1 MKVKKSNI
9 KFEDLPD
16 TITPE
21 IYSDWRGIGVVK
33 ARERFHSYGLTKKK
47 NCGANLIADKR
58 AVFIYE
64 FCVDEETKKMMLEK
78 IAARMFE

>member
-1 MKVKKSNI
+1 MKVKKSKI
-9 KFEDLPD
+9 KFEELPD

-33 ARERFHSYGLTKKK
+33 AREKFHSEGFPLIR

-64 FCVDEETKKMMLEK
+64 FGVDEETKKNLLEK
-78 IAARMFE
+78 IAKEMFE

>member
-1 MKVKKSNI
+1 MKVKKSKI

-33 ARERFHSYGLTKKK
+33 AREKFHSYGFPLIKD
-47 NCGANLIADKR
+47 CGANLIADKR
-58 AVFIYE
+58 AVFIHE
-64 FCVDEETKKMMLEK
+64 LGLEEKDKKKLLEEVATKL
-78 IAARMFE
+78 FG

>member
-1 MKVKKSNI
+1 MKVIKSKM

-33 ARERFHSYGLTKKK
+33 ARERFHSYGFPLIKD
-47 NCGANLIADKR
+47 CGANLIADKR
-58 AVFIYE
+58 AVFIHE
-64 FCVDEETKKMMLEK
+64 FGTDEETKKQLLEMLVLK
-78 IAARMFE
+78 MC

>member
-1 MKVKKSNI
+1 MKVKKSKI
-9 KFEDLPD
+9 KFEELPD

-21 IYSDWRGIGVVK
+21 LYSDWRGIGVVK
-33 ARERFHSYGLTKKK
+33 ARERFHSFGFPLIQ

-64 FCVDEETKKMMLEK
+64 FGVDDETKRVLLEK
-78 IAARMFE
+78 IVSKMC

>member
-1 MKVKKSNI
+1 MKVKKSKM

-33 ARERFHSYGLTKKK
+33 ARERFHSYGFPLIKD
-47 NCGANLIADKR
+47 CGANLIADKR
-58 AVFIYE
+58 AVFIHE
-64 FCVDEETKKMMLEK
+64 FGTDEETKKQLLEMLVLK
-78 IAARMFE
+78 MC

>member
-1 MKVKKSNI
+1 MITKKSKM

-33 ARERFHSYGLTKKK
+33 ARERFHSYGFPLIKD
-47 NCGANLIADKR
+47 CGANLIADKR
-58 AVFIYE
+58 AVFIHE
-64 FCVDEETKKMMLEK
+64 FGTDEETKKQLLEMLVLK
-78 IAARMFE
+78 MC

>member
-1 MKVKKSNI
+1 M
-9 KFEDLPD
+9 
-16 TITPE
+16 
-21 IYSDWRGIGVVK
+21 K
-33 ARERFHSYGLTKKK
+33 ARERFHSYGFPLMK

>member
-21 IYSDWRGIGVVK
+21 IYSDWRGIGIVK
-33 ARERFHSYGLTKKK
+33 ARERFHSLNFPLIK
-47 NCGANLIADKR
+47 NCGANLI
-58 AVFIYE
+58 
-64 FCVDEETKKMMLEK
+64 
-78 IAARMFE
+78 

>member
-21 IYSDWRGIGVVK
+21 IYSDWRGIGIVK
-33 ARERFHSYGLTKKK
+33 ARERFHSLNFPLIKIVELILLQIKEQYLFMSFVQMMKLKKYY
-47 NCGANLIADKR
+47 L
-58 AVFIYE
+58 
-64 FCVDEETKKMMLEK
+64 KK
-78 IAARMFE
+78 

>member
-1 MKVKKSNI
+1 MKVKKSKM
-9 KFEDLPD
+9 KFEELPD

-21 IYSDWRGIGVVK
+21 IYSEWRGIGIVK
-33 ARERFHSYGLTKKK
+33 ARERFHSVGFPLIQ

-64 FCVDEETKKMMLEK
+64 FGVDEETKKNLLEK
-78 IAARMFE
+78 IAKKMFE

>member
-1 MKVKKSNI
+1 M

-33 ARERFHSYGLTKKK
+33 ARERFHSYCFPLIKD
-47 NCGANLIADKR
+47 CGANLIADKR
-58 AVFIYE
+58 AVFIHE
-64 FCVDEETKKMMLEK
+64 FGTDEETKKQLLEK
-78 IAARMFE
+78 LVLKMC

>member
-16 TITPE
+16 TITQE
-21 IYSDWRGIGVVK
+21 IYSDWRGIGIVK
-33 ARERFHSYGLTKKK
+33 ARERFHSLNFPLIK

-58 AVFIYE
+58 AVFIHE
-64 FCVDEETKKMMLEK
+64 FCTDDETKKVLLEK
-78 IAARMFE
+78 IAKQLFV

>member
-1 MKVKKSNI
+1 MKVKKSKI
-9 KFEDLPD
+9 KFKELPD

-21 IYSDWRGIGVVK
+21 LYSEWRGIGVVK
-33 ARERFHSYGLTKKK
+33 ARERFHSFGFPLIK

-64 FCVDEETKKMMLEK
+64 FGVDDKTKEMLLEK
-78 IAARMFE
+78 IVSKMC

>member
-1 MKVKKSNI
+1 MKVKKSKM

-33 ARERFHSYGLTKKK
+33 ARERFHSYGFPLIKD
-47 NCGANLIADKR
+47 CGANLIADKR
-58 AVFIYE
+58 AVFIHV
-64 FCVDEETKKMMLEK
+64 FGTDEETKKQLLEMLVLK
-78 IAARMFE
+78 MC

>member
-21 IYSDWRGIGVVK
+21 IYSEWRGIGIVK
-33 ARERFHSYGLTKKK
+33 ARERFHSLNFPLIK

-58 AVFIYE
+58 AVFIHE
-64 FCVDEETKKMMLEK
+64 FCTDDETKKVLHEK
-78 IAARMFE
+78 IEKKLFV

>member
-1 MKVKKSNI
+1 MKVKKSKI
-9 KFEDLPD
+9 KFEELPD

-21 IYSDWRGIGVVK
+21 LYSEWRGIGVVK
-33 ARERFHSYGLTKKK
+33 ARERFHSFGFPLIK

-64 FCVDEETKKMMLEK
+64 FGVDDKTKEMLLEK
-78 IAARMFE
+78 IVSKMC

>member
-21 IYSDWRGIGVVK
+21 IYSGTGEEIGIVK
-33 ARERFHSYGLTKKK
+33 ARERFHSL
-47 NCGANLIADKR
+47 NFL
-58 AVFIYE
+58 
-64 FCVDEETKKMMLEK
+64 
-78 IAARMFE
+78 

>member
-1 MKVKKSNI
+1 MKVKKSKI
-9 KFEDLPD
+9 KFEELPD

-21 IYSDWRGIGVVK
+21 LYSDWRGIGVVK
-33 ARERFHSYGLTKKK
+33 ARERFNSNGFPLI

-64 FCVDEETKKMMLEK
+64 FGTDEEIKNKLLEK
-78 IAARMFE
+78 IAVKMFE